1 MVIYRLY
8 DLLELEIL
16 DSCYCSYV
24 SFECAENEFK
34 IIQITMIRVL
44 IIINNKVL

>member
-16 DSCYCSYV
+16 DSCYYGYV
-24 SFECAENEFK
+24 SLECAENEFK